1 MTRIFAAFLL
11 LAACDAPTPDPAT
24 TQEVATEQPSEAE
37 TAEPKASSK
46 TEIAA
51 AVAIE
56 IQAPGADLD
65 AVLARHDL
73 TADTFEELMFEIAA
87 DPELTAA
94 YQAARRK

>member
-24 TQEVATEQPSEAE
+24 TQDPATEQPTA
-37 TAEPKASSK
+37 AEPATPAASSK

-51 AVAIE
+51 AVANE
-56 IQAPGADLD
+56 LQAPGADTD

-73 TADTFEELMFEIAA
+73 TADTFEQLMFEIAA